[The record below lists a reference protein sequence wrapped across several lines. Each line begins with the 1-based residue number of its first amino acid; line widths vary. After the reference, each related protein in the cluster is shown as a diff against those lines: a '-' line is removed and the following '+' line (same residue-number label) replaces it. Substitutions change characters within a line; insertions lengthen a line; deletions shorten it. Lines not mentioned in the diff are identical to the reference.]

1 MGELLLQHELTPIRR
16 ISKEL
21 AIMTGNNDGGFRCLE
36 RLCQFVDEGRRE
48 VVGGF
53 IKEEHMWS

>member
-21 AIMTGNNDGGFRCLE
+21 PIMTGNNDGSLGRLE